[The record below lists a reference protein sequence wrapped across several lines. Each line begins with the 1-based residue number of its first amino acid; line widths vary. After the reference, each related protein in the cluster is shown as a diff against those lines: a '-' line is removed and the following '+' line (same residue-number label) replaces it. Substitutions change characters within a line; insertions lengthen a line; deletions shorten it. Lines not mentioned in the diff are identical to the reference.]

1 MLANLKIGLKLLIAF
16 AVVIVISIAASI
28 ASLMATSSVKQAN
41 QWNDH
46 TYIVLSVAQNV
57 MAAMVDQETGMRGFL
72 VSGDEQFLDP
82 FKSGQ
87 VEFKTQLAK
96 LKELTSDNAE
106 QQVRIDEIAAFAK
119 EWHETVADVELK
131 LGSNPSTLEEG
142 RKLEASGAGKK
153 SMDAIRSKISDLMQA
168 EQVLLDKRSAQLQ
181 SDLTKSTLSLIIGA
195 IGAALS
201 ATLMCWLLIRAISK
215 PVVSITKT
223 MSELSSGNL
232 NIEIQGLGRRD
243 EIGAM
248 ASAVE
253 VFHKT
258 ALSKIESD
266 QLLEASRSQSEKDR
280 IAQEKADKERADA
293 MAKAT
298 SELGTGLKRLAD
310 GDLSFQLTDP
320 FAPDFE
326 GLRRDFNTSVAQLAS
341 TLSSVAS
348 SISSITN
355 GSHEISSGS
364 DDLSKRTEQ
373 QAAALEQTAAALDQ
387 ITVNVTSASKRA
399 EEARQVATQAN
410 SSATHSGEIVAQAV
424 SAMSQIE
431 HSSSQISNI
440 IGVIDEIAFQ
450 TNLLALNAGVEAAR
464 AGDAGKG
471 FAVVAQ
477 EVRELAQRSANAA
490 KEIKGLIQ
498 TSTQEVATGVKLV
511 SDTGEAL
518 KTICSFIISING
530 HMDAIATSSREQST
544 GLVEVNTAVNQMD
557 QTTQQNAAMVEESS
571 AAAATLANEANTL
584 RQLIDRFNLGNSD
597 RQVKALQQTA
607 QRMGSGAP
615 ASRASSGKASLRAAQ
630 GNAAVAQ
637 EWTEF

>member
-1 MLANLKIGLKLLIAF
+1 MLSNLTIGLKLTIAF

-28 ASLMATSSVKQAN
+28 SSLLATASVKEAN

-46 TYIVLSVAQNV
+46 TYVVLSVAQKV
-57 MAAMVDQETGMRGFL
+57 GAAMVDQETGMRGFL
-72 VSGDEQFLDP
+72 VSGDEGFLDP
-82 FKSGQ
+82 YKSGQ
-87 VEFKTQLAK
+87 VEFNTQLAK

-106 QQVRIDEIAAFAK
+106 QQVRIDQIAAFAR
-119 EWHETVADVELK
+119 EWHETVANVELK
-131 LGSNPSTLEEG
+131 LGSDPATLDEA
-142 RKLEASGAGKK
+142 RQLEASGAGKTT
-153 SMDAIRSKISDLMQA
+153 MDAIRNKLSDLSAA
-168 EQVLLDKRSAQLQ
+168 EEVLLERRSAQLQ
-181 SDLTKSTLSLIIGA
+181 NDLSRSTLSLIIGA
-195 IGAALS
+195 IGAVFS
-201 ATLMCWLLIRAISK
+201 AVFMCWLLIRAISK
-215 PVVSITKT
+215 PVVSITNT
-223 MSELSSGNL
+223 MRDLSGGNL
-232 NIEIQGLGRRD
+232 DIQIQGLGRRD

-258 ALSKIESD
+258 ALSKIEAD
-266 QLLEASRSQSEKDR
+266 QLIEANRSQSEKDR
-280 IAQEKADKERADA
+280 IAQAKADKERADA
-293 MAKAT
+293 MSKAT
-298 SELGTGLKRLAD
+298 TDLGSGLKRLSA
-310 GDLSFQLTDP
+310 GDLSIQLTDA

-326 GLRRDFNTSVAQLAS
+326 GLRQDFNTSVTQLAS

-348 SISSITN
+348 SISSITS
-355 GSHEISSGS
+355 GSQEISSGS

-373 QAAALEQTAAALDQ
+373 QAAALEETAAALDQ

-399 EEARQVATQAN
+399 EEARQVAAQAN

-424 SAMSQIE
+424 NAMSQIE
-431 HSSSQISNI
+431 NSSSQISNI

-464 AGDAGKG
+464 AGEAGKG

-518 KTICSFIISING
+518 KSIGSFIVSING

-571 AAAATLANEANTL
+571 AAAATLAKEANNL
-584 RQLIDRFNLGNSD
+584 RQLIDQFNLGNSGG
-597 RQVKALQQTA
+597 QVKALQQTA
-607 QRMGSGAP
+607 QRMASGEATYTSSNKAP
-615 ASRASSGKASLRAAQ
+615 RRAAL
-630 GNAAVAQ
+630 GNAAAAQ